1 MRRTL
6 FLLPAATVA
15 LVTTL
20 AFAPPAQAGAP
31 ATPGSVTSVTSR
43 PGPGVGEI
51 TFTWVQNGSNT
62 TGYVLR
68 TALSSWSDTD
78 PNMNRTGRN
87 QQSLPISRSLRTLT
101 LSSAQVAAVGAPVA
115 SGNHVYFRFAA
126 VNSNSSGT
134 ATKNYPYLRAML
146 PRPMPA
152 STTAGKIRV
161 ASFNVRTAR
170 ATSDARSWLQRAPDV
185 AGQIVKYQPG
195 IVALQELGPGRA
207 DGQTGTLDGHQRQT
221 DSLLSALDAVGGR
234 KYDLIQSTP
243 YVSSGTTAGTQGMR
257 ILYDNTRYTLLSNC
271 PDTTDGRAYSPL
283 CTVKL
288 PILASDGESV
298 RRRAA
303 VAQFEDN
310 ATGAEFWF
318 VSVHLDER
326 HSDTRATELSYDALR
341 KSQINTT
348 TAAVNAANPERLP
361 VIIGGDFNSFQNSKV
376 LNSSHDTLI
385 DQGYYDT
392 SAAVTRANFQ
402 YSSINHFD
410 LTVKAGAQGVGSRI
424 DMILVKGAQ
433 GSTAHYNVLK
443 VTDDARPSDHNLM
456 LADFAPFATVPAP
469 TSRWDSTQT
478 STKRRTVPS
487 PSSPPS
493 SSAPP
498 TS

>member
-1 MRRTL
+1 MRRSL
-6 FLLPAATVA
+6 ILLPAATVA
-15 LVTTL
+15 LVTAL
-20 AFAPPAQAGAP
+20 AFAPPAHAAAP

-78 PNMNRTGRN
+78 TNMNKTGRN
-87 QQSLPISRSLRTLT
+87 QRSLAISRSLRTITLT
-101 LSSAQVAAVGAPVA
+101 AAQVAALGAPVA

-126 VNSNSSGT
+126 VNTTSSGT
-134 ATKNYPYLRAML
+134 TTKNYPYLRAML
-146 PRPMPA
+146 PRAMPA
-152 STTAGKIRV
+152 STTNGKIRV

-170 ATSDARSWLQRAPDV
+170 ATTDARTWLQRAPDV
-185 AGQIVKYQPG
+185 AAQIVKYSPG
-195 IVALQELGPGRA
+195 MVAVQELGPGRA
-207 DGQTGTLDGHQRQT
+207 DGQTGTLDGHARQT
-221 DSLLSALDAVGGR
+221 DSLLTELDKIGGA

-243 YVSSGTTAGTQGMR
+243 YVASGTVAGTQGMR
-257 ILYDNTRYTLLSNC
+257 ILFDNSRYTLVSNC
-271 PDTTDGRAYSPL
+271 PDTTDGHAYSPL

-288 PILASDGESV
+288 PILSSDGESV

-303 VAQFEDN
+303 VAQFEDK
-310 ATGAEFWF
+310 ATGAKFWF

-326 HSDTRATELSYDALR
+326 HSDTRATELTYDALR
-341 KSQINTT
+341 KNQINTT
-348 TAAVNAANPERLP
+348 TAAVNAANSSAHLP
-361 VIIGGDFNSFQNSKV
+361 IIIAGDFNSFQNSKV
-376 LNSSHDTLI
+376 ENSSHDTLI

-443 VTDDARPSDHNLM
+443 VTDSARPSDHNLM
-456 LADFAPFATVPAP
+456 LADFAPFAAAAAP
-469 TSRWDSTQT
+469 PSKWASETTTR
-478 STKRRTVPS
+478 RRTVQ
-487 PSSPPS
+487 
-493 SSAPP
+493 PP